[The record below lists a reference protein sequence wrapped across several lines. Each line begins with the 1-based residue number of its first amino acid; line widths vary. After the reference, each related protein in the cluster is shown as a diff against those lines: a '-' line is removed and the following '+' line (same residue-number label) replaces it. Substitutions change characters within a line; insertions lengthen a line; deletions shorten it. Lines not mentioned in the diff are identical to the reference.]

1 MQVPKNLIAWLK
13 LLDVSAYLLG
23 PPCRISPEYL
33 VFWLQKASRHRRIK
47 NGFARIIRQ
56 SREFMDA
63 A

>member
-33 VFWLQKASRHRRIK
+33 VFWL
-47 NGFARIIRQ
+47 
-56 SREFMDA
+56 
-63 A
+63 